1 MPTSTEDA
9 RRVQD
14 HVDRIFN
21 AAPRDRAEAIRRLFV
36 EVLDFHG
43 AAGPVSLAGAKGAE
57 LPNFAERIAS
67 LDGVQVL
74 WVALATKRVNK
85 REAAEAALL
94 IERDLGEDLLLVFTN
109 GDASQLHLILPDFT
123 SGTVPK
129 LRRRTVERGLPQRT
143 AYEQIAGI
151 YSEDDPLPVRQAL
164 KKAFD
169 VEPVTRDFFRK
180 YDELFKAAKG
190 LVTGL
195 EGEERHLFVQTLFNR
210 LLFVHF
216 LSRKG
221 WLTFEDDKDYLKA
234 LWRDYQA
241 TDGETNFHRDR
252 LRRLFFD
259 GLSNPESRFRDYPD
273 IGKVQFLNGG
283 LFERTDLDRREGV
296 IVPDAA
302 IEPLLSELF
311 DRFNFTVMESTP
323 LDVEVA
329 VDPEMLGKVFE
340 ETLLRHERGEDGP
353 DVRRASGTY
362 YTPREVVGFMCREAL
377 KQYLDARDT
386 GLAAEAIAAFVDKRD
401 TEAIGVAE
409 ARKVAAALSEVTVV
423 DPACGSGAY
432 LLGMMQELVDLQ
444 RRLFNA
450 GADEK
455 KLHQLK
461 LEIIERNL
469 RGADLDP
476 FAVHIAQL
484 RLWLSLTIEYE
495 GERPRPLPNL
505 DLTIVTGDSLLAAHT
520 GEGGV
525 QGVFGD
531 EAGELRD
538 LKSRYLG
545 TSAGPAKAALRAQ
558 IAELNRDLRER
569 FGGSGAADA
578 GDGVEW
584 RSAFAEIFEPLDG
597 RGGGFDIVIANPPY
611 RQLQRDSGRLADLYS
626 KAGYRTF
633 ARTGDIYQLFYER
646 GCELLR
652 PESGIL
658 AYITSNS
665 WLRAEYGKKLRRFL
679 AERHTPLRWLDL
691 GKDVFDSAIVDS
703 GVLLLRTGGDKSG
716 AFPAVDM
723 DNVRGESF
731 PPAEEDWGHVRPD
744 ADAPWSVLSDV
755 EWNVMDKMHSIGTP
769 LKDWDIAINYGV
781 KTGLNEAFIIDN
793 ETKDAL
799 VAQDPRSAE
808 ILKPVLRGRDIQRYQ
823 ADWAG
828 MWLIDTHNGHDD
840 VPAIEIDDYPAIKA
854 FLDRHSEK
862 LAKRYDRGR
871 TPYNL
876 RNCAYHATFAR
887 PKLFW
892 MDMSPE
898 GRFAYDE
905 GEMYCNNKGYIL
917 SGGPLKYMCAVLNS
931 RLVTWLMGN
940 SARTTGL
947 GLLQWER
954 FSVGRIP
961 IPRIPEAE
969 RGPLVDLVDCI
980 LEAKAADTDTA
991 ALEGESD
998 HLVYDLYGLSREER
1012 SAVEESLT

>member
-1 MPTSTEDA
+1 M
-9 RRVQD
+9 
-14 HVDRIFN
+14 
-21 AAPRDRAEAIRRLFV
+21 
-36 EVLDFHG
+36 
-43 AAGPVSLAGAKGAE
+43 
-57 LPNFAERIAS
+57 
-67 LDGVQVL
+67 
-74 WVALATKRVNK
+74 
-85 REAAEAALL
+85 
-94 IERDLGEDLLLVFTN
+94 
-109 GDASQLHLILPDFT
+109 
-123 SGTVPK
+123 
-129 LRRRTVERGLPQRT
+129 
-143 AYEQIAGI
+143 
-151 YSEDDPLPVRQAL
+151 RQAL

-195 EGEERHLFVQTLFNR
+195 EGEDCHLFVQTLFNR

-221 WLTFEDDKDYLKA
+221 WLVFGDGEDRKDYLKA
-234 LWRDYQA
+234 LWRDYPSA
-241 TDGETNFHRDR
+241 VETNFYRDR
-252 LRRLFFD
+252 LYHLFFF
-259 GLSNPESRFRDYPD
+259 GLNNPQSSDLNFRNRFMETR
-273 IGKVQFLNGG
+273 IGRPPFLNGG
-283 LFERTDLDRREGV
+283 LFEPGPLDEREGV
-296 IVPDAA
+296 TVPDEA
-302 IEPLLSELF
+302 IKPVLTELF

-362 YTPREVVGFMCREAL
+362 YTPREVVAFMCREAL
-377 KQYLDARDT
+377 KQYLEARDI
-386 GLAAEAIAAFVDKRD
+386 GLDPEAIAAFVDQRD

-409 ARKVAAALSEVTVV
+409 ARRVAAALGEVTVV

-432 LLGMMQELVDLQ
+432 LLGMMQELVELQ
-444 RRLFNA
+444 RALFNA

-505 DLTIVTGDSLLAAHT
+505 DLTIVTGDSLLAVHT

-584 RSAFAEIFEPLDG
+584 RSTFAEIFEPLDG
-597 RGGGFDIVIANPPY
+597 RAGGFDIVIANPPY
-611 RQLQRDSGRLADLYS
+611 RQLQRDSGRLADLYG

-652 PESGIL
+652 PENGIL

-703 GVLLLRTGGDKSG
+703 GVLLLRTGGDKTR

-723 DNVRGESF
+723 DNVPGGSF
-731 PPAEEDWGHVRPD
+731 PPSEEDWGEVRPD

-755 EWNVMDKMHSIGTP
+755 EWNVMDKMRSIGTP

-808 ILKPVLRGRDIQRYQ
+808 ILKPVLRGRDIQRYR
-823 ADWAG
+823 ADWRG
-828 MWLIDTHNGHDD
+828 LWLIGTF
-840 VPAIEIDDYPAIKA
+840 PALGLSIDDYPAVK
-854 FLDRHSEK
+854 RHLLSFRRQRLEQSG
-862 LAKRYDRGR
+862 KRLSDGGR
-871 TPYNL
+871 ARKRTGNAWFEVQDT
-876 RNCAYHATFAR
+876 CAYHAEFSR
-887 PKLFW
+887 EKLFW
-892 MDMSPE
+892 IDLTE
-898 GRFAYDE
+898 QGRFAYDA
-905 GEMYCNNKGYIL
+905 GELFCVNSAYMLTGE
-917 SGGPLKYMCAVLNS
+917 SLKYLCAVLNS
-931 RLVTWLMGN
+931 ALVTWFAQN
-940 SARTTGL
+940 SALSSGMGTARWMTFTV
-947 GLLQWER
+947 E
-954 FSVGRIP
+954 RIP
-961 IPRIPEAE
+961 VPIIGTASQQPFIRA
-969 RGPLVDLVDCI
+969 VDEI
-980 LEAKAADTDTA
+980 LNASRSGADTTDWEVA
-991 ALEGESD
+991 VDG
-998 HLVYDLYGLSREER
+998 LVCDLYGLTEDEIRATTGRARPAS
-1012 SAVEESLT
+1012 SK